1 MIAQIED
8 RGVQGEDR
16 ESNRRSVEEKLVEGE
31 VDQRRRAD
39 DNIRRIPTIVAIP
52 PTFAAKTS
60 AITNGIGSMLRPS
73 NTSTVNGTMKRA
85 TVTMSRS
92 EAIPA
97 VSNGRRTYIR
107 TG

>member
-1 MIAQIED
+1 MKERLSSGDEPIITFV
-8 RGVQGEDR
+8 G
-16 ESNRRSVEEKLVEGE
+16 S
-31 VDQRRRAD
+31 
-39 DNIRRIPTIVAIP
+39 PTIVAIP

-60 AITNGIGSMLRPS
+60 AITNGIGSIPRPS

-85 TVTMSRS
+85 TVTMSSS

-97 VSNGRRTYIR
+97 VSSGSRTYIR